1 MGLGAYLQVYFPDAP
16 ATPIAFAFAFG
27 FAAVNLFGTKK
38 TSVLQVILT
47 VVLLAML
54 GWLIGAGVTALDPR
68 AFVGAFDMGAS
79 PVLRHRGAGHRVV
92 HGLTHVASVPE
103 EVKNPDRNL
112 ALGMLL
118 AFVTVLFIYVVGTW
132 AMVGAVGVEALSTGG
147 GNLTPAA
154 SMARAVA
161 GSTGEA
167 VMTVAA
173 ILACKRSVS
182 GCG

>member
-1 MGLGAYLQVYFPDAP
+1 MPSSAPSTWALPPFFATVGL
-16 ATPIAFAFAFG
+16 
-27 FAAVNLFGTKK
+27 
-38 TSVLQVILT
+38 VI
-47 VVLLAML
+47 VSYM
-54 GWLIGAGVTALDPR
+54 
-68 AFVGAFDMGAS
+68 
-79 PVLRHRGAGHRVV
+79 
-92 HGLTHVASVPE
+92 GLTHVASVPE